1 MAGQSKTIKTRIK
14 SVKNTKKITKAM
26 ELVSASK
33 MRRVV
38 ARTVSARPYIE
49 HALEI
54 VHSIKNP
61 SALHPL
67 LTAPAT
73 DGKVLLL
80 VITSDKGLC
89 GAYNTQIIRAVSA
102 FTATE
107 DQQCDVVSIGKK
119 GAMALRTSPCNIVA
133 SFEQK
138 SCSNV
143 IDAHVVSKYAIEA
156 FLKGTYT
163 RVLVAHTEYIS
174 ALNQQAHITQLLP
187 FAEGPEPVEGYDN
200 IDKEFIFEP
209 DPETILDVVIEKI
222 IHTRLYGMV
231 IESVASEES
240 ARMIAMKNASDA
252 AGEMISDLSLMYN
265 KIRQAGI
272 TQEISEISA
281 GMTSTH

>member
-1 MAGQSKTIKTRIK
+1 MAGQSKAIKTRIK

-49 HALEI
+49 YALEI
-54 VHSIKNP
+54 VHLIKNP

-67 LTAPAT
+67 LTAPTT

-89 GAYNTQIIRAVSA
+89 GAYNAQIIRVVSA
-102 FTATE
+102 FTDTV
-107 DQQCDVVSIGKK
+107 DQQCDVITIGKK
-119 GAMALRTSPCNIVA
+119 GAVALKASPCTIVA

-138 SCSNV
+138 FCSNV
-143 IDAHVVSKYAIEA
+143 TDAHVVSKYAIDA
-156 FLKGTYT
+156 FIKGKYS

-174 ALNQQAHITQLLP
+174 ALNQQAHISQLLP
-187 FAEGPEPVEGYDN
+187 FVDASLDSGPTAKN
-200 IDKEFIFEP
+200 ALEFIFEP
-209 DPETILDVVIEKI
+209 NAENILNVVIEKI